1 MLETSILRRSLLLFG
16 VVGAF
21 ALSTLNGCMTGP
33 ETVNDPVLGTV
44 IDDLA
49 LPPPANLRGTATG
62 PNRIDIQWDPVADP
76 STLKNYVVD
85 RGTAPGNETTL
96 TSVAPTK
103 TTWTSTN
110 LTPSTQY
117 CWDVRTITL
126 NNERSGPSNE
136 VCLTTPATA
145 TTPAPTGVK
154 ATALSDSR
162 ISVTWNAVPGATV
175 YHVFRAQITGITT
188 GPFSQ
193 VAVVTAPATS
203 TVVANLQSGTTYAFH
218 VTAVGVGG
226 ESANSTPDATA
237 MTFQLGLEG
246 LWKFDDSGTVAR
258 DSSGFHRDATLS
270 NAVFSLDHASANV
283 LNRSSLSIG
292 SNLVGSK
299 ATAPSAGP
307 FRFAGAPF
315 TLSTWIKLPAGSD
328 GRTTDIISMRNPQ
341 CGTLGWKLAQDP
353 FNQLNVTGQGGTRS
367 FGALLAPDVWTQVA
381 FAYDPASTTLT
392 LYINGAPVASSAY
405 TPRNSLTTAPLIFG
419 HDVDCPSGFGGEV
432 MLDELHIFSRTLSA
446 AEVSLLGTLP
456 ATSPALSVTAPDA
469 SHEVLS
475 WTAVPGVNQYYV
487 FRGTT
492 TGDEQFLT
500 SVVGTSLTFTGQHLT
515 PLTQFSWF
523 VRATI
528 GGDPYSTSNE
538 VLQTTPDVLAA
549 PATVTATAINATRV
563 GVSWSAVTGATS
575 YKIFQSTTGAAGP
588 FSQVGAVLTPI
599 TSFQV
604 ANLTTRT
611 TYFYEVLA
619 VDGGAN
625 RGHLST
631 PVSATTP

>member
-1 MLETSILRRSLLLFG
+1 MMFG

-21 ALSTLNGCMTGP
+21 VLPALNGCTSSQ

-62 PNRIDIQWDPVADP
+62 PNRIDIQWDPVDA
-76 STLKNYVVD
+76 TNLKNYVVD

-110 LTPSTQY
+110 LTPNTQY
-117 CWDVRTITL
+117 CWDVRSITL

-154 ATALSDSR
+154 ATALSDTR
-162 ISVTWNAVPGATV
+162 ITVSWNAVPGATV
-175 YHVFRAQITGITT
+175 YHVFEAQITGTTT
-188 GPFSQ
+188 GPFTQ

-203 TVVANLQSGTTYAFH
+203 TVVANLSPATAYAFH

-226 ESANSTPDATA
+226 ESVASTPDATA
-237 MTFQLGLEG
+237 MTFQAGLEG
-246 LWKFDDSGTVAR
+246 LWKFDDAATLAR
-258 DSSGFHRDATLS
+258 DSSGFHRDATLT
-270 NAVFSLDHASANV
+270 AAAFSPDHASANV
-283 LNRSSLSIG
+283 LNKSSLAISDAPT
-292 SNLVGSK
+292 SL
-299 ATAPSAGP
+299 ATAPAAGP

-315 TLSTWIKLPAGSD
+315 TLSVWVKLPAAAASV
-328 GRTTDIISMRNPQ
+328 DIVGMRSPG
-341 CGTLGWKLAQDP
+341 CGTLGWKLGQDATSG
-353 FNQLNVTGQGGTRS
+353 LNVTGQGGTRS
-367 FGALLAPDVWTQVA
+367 FGTSLAPGAWNQVA
-381 FAYDPASTTLT
+381 FSYDPATSTLA
-392 LYINGAPVASSAY
+392 LYINGAPVAASTY
-405 TPRNSLTTAPLIFG
+405 TPRNSLTTTPLTFG
-419 HDVDCPSGFGGEV
+419 HVGGCPGGAV
-432 MLDELHIFSRTLSA
+432 MLDELHIFSRALSA
-446 AEVSLLGTLP
+446 TEISLLGTLP
-456 ATSPALSVTAPDA
+456 PTSPGLSVNATDA

-475 WTAVPGVNQYYV
+475 WTAVSGANLYYV
-487 FRGTT
+487 FRGTAA
-492 TGDEQFLT
+492 GNEQFLT
-500 SVVGTSLTFTGQHLT
+500 SVAGTSLSFTGQHLT
-515 PLTQFSWF
+515 PLTQYSWF
-523 VRATI
+523 VRATV

-538 VLQTTPDVLAA
+538 VVQSTPDVLAA
-549 PATVTATAINATRV
+549 PATVTATPVNASRITV
-563 GVSWSAVTGATS
+563 AWSAVPGATS

-588 FSQVGAVLTPI
+588 FSQVGAVLSPA

-604 ANLTTRT
+604 ANLTSKT

-619 VDGGAN
+619 VDVGAN
-625 RGHLST
+625 LGHLSA